1 MNKTNVSSEKLQEI
15 RRLLP
20 WGAQTEIAKRLS
32 TKENKVTP
40 QDVNRSLH
48 GRKLRHGEVA
58 ARDIIM
64 AALEIITDQQAENA
78 RVNKAVDDVIIAAK
92 KK

>member
-1 MNKTNVSSEKLQEI
+1 MFQVKNYKRSGSYI
-15 RRLLP
+15 P
-20 WGAQTEIAKRLS
+20 WGAQTLIAKRLS

-58 ARDIIM
+58 ARI
-64 AALEIITDQQAENA
+64 L
-78 RVNKAVDDVIIAAK
+78 
-92 KK
+92 